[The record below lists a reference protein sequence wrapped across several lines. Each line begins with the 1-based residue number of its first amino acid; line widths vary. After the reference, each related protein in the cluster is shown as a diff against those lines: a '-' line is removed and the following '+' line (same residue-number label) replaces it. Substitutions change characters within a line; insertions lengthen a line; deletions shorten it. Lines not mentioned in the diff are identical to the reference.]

1 MENWLT
7 YFLLIGIVL
16 VGGLLVHFLKEKIV
30 GSLKFL
36 LAFSGAFMLGIA
48 ALHLIPEVYA
58 NHDTYIG
65 IFVLL
70 GFLIQL
76 ILEYFSQGIE
86 HGHIHA
92 KKNASTSYFIPLLIS
107 LCIHAFL
114 EGLPLANET
123 LGLNHGHSHG
133 FVHSDEHSFL
143 ISILLHKFPIA
154 IALMTLFLKSGL
166 SSAKSFFWLFVF
178 SLMAPFGNLVGVYF
192 MEFFQSNGN
201 MMNKILAIVVGM
213 FLHISTTI
221 LFETDESHKFNLA
234 KLLLVVSGGYVA
246 YLVS

>member
-7 YFLLIGIVL
+7 YFLLIGVVL
-16 VGGLLVHFLKEKIV
+16 LGGFLVYFLKEKIT
-30 GSLKFL
+30 GSLKYL

-58 NHDTYIG
+58 NHESYIG

-92 KKNASTSYFIPLLIS
+92 HKNASSKFFAPILIS
-107 LCIHAFL
+107 LCVHAFL

-123 LGLNHGHSHG
+123 LGHNHSHG

-154 IALMTLFLKSGL
+154 ITLMTLFIKSNIKIKT
-166 SSAKSFFWLFVF
+166 AFFWLVVF
-178 SLMAPFGNLVGVYF
+178 AFMAPLGNLVAVYF
-192 MEFFQSNGN
+192 MDFFQENGN
-201 MMNKILAIVVGM
+201 IMNKILAIVVGM

-221 LFETDESHKFNLA
+221 LFQTDESHKFNLT
-234 KLLLVVSGGYVA
+234 KLLLVVSGGFIA
-246 YLVS
+246 YLVA

>member
-7 YFLLIGIVL
+7 YALLTGVVLLGGFLVY
-16 VGGLLVHFLKEKIV
+16 FLKEKITN
-30 GSLKFL
+30 GLKYL

-58 NHDTYIG
+58 ENNYSIG

-92 KKNASTSYFIPLLIS
+92 HKNASSRFFAPLLIS

-114 EGLPLANET
+114 EGLPLAIDFST
-123 LGLNHGHSHG
+123 HTHSHTHFHDKQG
-133 FVHSDEHSFL
+133 NTFL

-154 IALMTLFLKSGL
+154 IALMTLFIKSNVTI
-166 SSAKSFFWLFVF
+166 SRSFFWLFVF
-178 SLMAPFGNLVGVYF
+178 ALMAPLGNFVGDYYQS
-192 MEFFQSNGN
+192 FFQENGDLLT
-201 MMNKILAIVVGM
+201 KILAVVLGM

-221 LFETDESHKFNLA
+221 LFESDESHKFNLV
-234 KLLLVVSGGYVA
+234 KLLIVIMGGYVA
-246 YLVS
+246 FLVS

>member
-1 MENWLT
+1 MT
-7 YFLLIGIVL
+7 YFLLIGVVL
-16 VGGLLVHFLKEKIV
+16 SGGILVYFLKEKIT
-30 GSLKFL
+30 GILRYL

-48 ALHLIPEVYA
+48 TLHLIPEVYA
-58 NHDTYIG
+58 NHESYIG

-86 HGHIHA
+86 HGHIHVH
-92 KKNASTSYFIPLLIS
+92 KGGSTSFFAPILIS

-123 LGLNHGHSHG
+123 LGHNHSHG
-133 FVHSDEHSFL
+133 FQHSDEHSFL
-143 ISILLHKFPIA
+143 ISILLHKLPIA
-154 IALMTLFLKSGL
+154 ITLMTLFVKSGMNMKK
-166 SSAKSFFWLFVF
+166 AFFWLIVF
-178 SLMAPFGNLVGVYF
+178 SLMAPLGNFVAVYF
-192 MEFFQSNGN
+192 LDFFHTNGGI
-201 MMNKILAIVVGM
+201 MNKILAIVVGM

-221 LFETDESHKFNLA
+221 LFESDESHKFNLV
-234 KLLLVVSGGYVA
+234 KLIIVISGGFIA

>member
-7 YFLLIGIVL
+7 YFLLIGVVL
-16 VGGLLVHFLKEKIV
+16 AGGLLVYFLKEKMT

-58 NHDTYIG
+58 NHETYIG
-65 IFVLL
+65 IYVLL

-92 KKNASTSYFIPLLIS
+92 NKNASSNFFAPILIS
-107 LCIHAFL
+107 LCVHAFL

-123 LGLNHGHSHG
+123 LGHVHGNSHG

-154 IALMTLFLKSGL
+154 ITLMTLFIKSNVKMKI
-166 SSAKSFFWLFVF
+166 AFFWLIIF
-178 SLMAPFGNLVGVYF
+178 SLMAPLGNFVADYYVD
-192 MEFFQSNGN
+192 FFQSNGN
-201 MMNKILAIVVGM
+201 IMNKILAVVVGM

-221 LFETDESHKFNLA
+221 LFETDESHKFNLT
-234 KLLLVVSGGYVA
+234 KLLLVISGGYVA
-246 YLVS
+246 YLVA

>member
-1 MENWLT
+1 MDNFYT
-7 YFLLIGIVL
+7 YVLLSGIVML
-16 VGGLLVHFLKEKIV
+16 GGGLVYFLKEQITS
-30 GSLKFL
+30 GLKYL

-58 NHDTYIG
+58 NHETSVG

-76 ILEYFSQGIE
+76 VLEYFSQGIE

-92 KKNASTSYFIPLLIS
+92 HKNASSRFFAPLLIS

-123 LGLNHGHSHG
+123 LGHNHSHG
-133 FVHSDEHSFL
+133 FTHSDEHSFL

-154 IALMTLFLKSGL
+154 IALMTLFIKSNI
-166 SSAKSFFWLFVF
+166 AIKKAFFWLFIF
-178 SLMAPFGNLVGVYF
+178 SLMAPLGNLVALYF
-192 MEFFQSNGN
+192 MEFFEANGN
-201 MMNKILAIVVGM
+201 MMNKILAVVVGM

-234 KLLLVVSGGYVA
+234 KLVLVISGGFIA
-246 YLVS
+246 YLVA

>member
-7 YFLLIGIVL
+7 YFLLIGVVL
-16 VGGLLVHFLKEKIV
+16 SGGFLVYFLKEKIT

-58 NHDTYIG
+58 NHETYIG

-92 KKNASTSYFIPLLIS
+92 HKNASSRFFAPILIS

-123 LGLNHGHSHG
+123 LGVHTHSHG

-154 IALMTLFLKSGL
+154 ITLMTLFVKSNVEMKK
-166 SSAKSFFWLFVF
+166 AFFWLIIF
-178 SLMAPFGNLVGVYF
+178 SLMAPLGNFVAVYF
-192 MEFFQSNGN
+192 SDFFQGNGN
-201 MMNKILAIVVGM
+201 IMNKILAIVVGM

-234 KLLLVVSGGYVA
+234 KLLLVISGGYVA

>member
-1 MENWLT
+1 MENWIT
-7 YFLLIGIVL
+7 YLLLIGVVL
-16 VGGLLVHFLKEKIV
+16 SGGLLVFFLKEKIT

-58 NHDTYIG
+58 EHQTYIG
-65 IFVLL
+65 IYVLL

-92 KKNASTSYFIPLLIS
+92 HKNASSKFFAPILIS

-114 EGLPLANET
+114 EGLPLANES
-123 LGLNHGHSHG
+123 LGHNHSHG

-154 IALMTLFLKSGL
+154 ITLMTLFVKSNVKMKK
-166 SSAKSFFWLFVF
+166 AFFLLIIF
-178 SLMAPFGNLVGVYF
+178 SLMAPLGNFVAVYY
-192 MEFFQSNGN
+192 MDFFQENGN
-201 MMNKILAIVVGM
+201 IMNKILAIVVGM

-234 KLLLVVSGGYVA
+234 KLLLIISGGYVA
-246 YLVS
+246 YLVA

>member
-1 MENWLT
+1 MENWIT
-7 YFLLIGIVL
+7 YLLLIGVVL
-16 VGGLLVHFLKEKIV
+16 SGGLLVFFLKEKIT

-36 LAFSGAFMLGIA
+36 LAFSGAFMLGIT

-58 NHDTYIG
+58 EHQTYIG
-65 IFVLL
+65 IYVLL

-76 ILEYFSQGIE
+76 ILEDFSQGIE

-92 KKNASTSYFIPLLIS
+92 HKNASSKFFAPILIS

-114 EGLPLANET
+114 EGLPLANES
-123 LGLNHGHSHG
+123 LGHNHSHG

-154 IALMTLFLKSGL
+154 ITLMTLFVKSNVKMKK
-166 SSAKSFFWLFVF
+166 AFFLLIIF
-178 SLMAPFGNLVGVYF
+178 SLMAPLGNFVAGYY
-192 MEFFQSNGN
+192 MDFFQENGN
-201 MMNKILAIVVGM
+201 IMNKILAIVVGM

-234 KLLLVVSGGYVA
+234 KLLLIISGGYVA
-246 YLVS
+246 YLVA